1 MHICQNDITLEEKKR
16 DVLKCQHCH
25 QDYKSQVMTALDH
38 SGNVGNCRVTVS
50 EHLYV
55 IFI

>member
-1 MHICQNDITLEEKKR
+1 MHVCQNDITLEEKKR